1 MINKKKSWKAPTTL
15 MTSRAN
21 GMSNGTIN
29 NWAKVIDGRYD
40 FFQEFLRAETD
51 VLDIDAK
58 DKPTL

>member
-1 MINKKKSWKAPTTL
+1 